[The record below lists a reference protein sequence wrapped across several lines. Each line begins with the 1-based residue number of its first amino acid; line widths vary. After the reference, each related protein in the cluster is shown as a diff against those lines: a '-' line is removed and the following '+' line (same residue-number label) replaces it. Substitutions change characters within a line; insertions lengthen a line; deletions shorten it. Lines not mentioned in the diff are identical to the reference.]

1 MGEKYTVEDSDQPKV
16 GRWSQPP
23 QGGLPIYLDHLMG
36 ERAALGIQV
45 VLFLALTQLITF
57 ISGPAQPILL
67 RHFGNEFIWL
77 ISGAASFFFILGV
90 TLIPIAGLMSPRKYG
105 QMIWTIL
112 RSVNRYIIVLY
123 VAILAITTVG
133 RNLPMVN
140 ENLSGLILF
149 GALGYL
155 VVIFA
160 SAERSL
166 HP

>member
-1 MGEKYTVEDSDQPKV
+1 MEEEKSVPD
-16 GRWSQPP
+16 WSTPP
-23 QGGLPIYLDHLMG
+23 QGGQLISEDRTLSPG
-36 ERAALGIQV
+36 AALGIQV
-45 VLFLALTQLITF
+45 ILFLALTQLITF
-57 ISGPAQPILL
+57 ISGPAQPISL
-67 RHFGNEFIWL
+67 RHFGDEFIWL

-105 QMIWTIL
+105 QMLCMIL
-112 RSVNRYIIVLY
+112 RSVNRYIMVIY
-123 VAILAITTVG
+123 VAILTISTVG
-133 RNLPMVN
+133 RTVPIFT
-140 ENLSGLILF
+140 ENLNGLILF